1 MSKFYKITDKQ
12 ESLQKVY
19 CTIDGVLTPV
29 VYKELTSSY
38 KTGAEYSSYN
48 DLKITGQKRLI
59 AQSSLKNASP
69 IQGIITEEVETTT
82 TTPQAGTVITNTK
95 IKISPIC
102 VFEFSHKVFD
112 ENGSISKWV
121 SSFGSSSLSQSTSG
135 KQPSLG
141 FYGKGINGSAPLRFD
156 AANTDFM
163 SFDSAITLTGDFT
176 LFFYVEPLKYEGT
189 MKRQRLLGKSDNDNM
204 FLSIGE
210 LANESH
216 RLSFSSS
223 NKVQVANTPKYW
235 SPYQP
240 VKEDKNKVLIS
251 VVRDGTKLIIR
262 ENGLEVASEVVSTAD
277 FTFDQMGKVS
287 DVESDGYTMHASMYH
302 FSAWNGAIVSGLD
315 NIEASILKRIKQA
328 KSI

>member
-38 KTGAEYSSYN
+38 TTGAEYSSYN

-69 IQGIITEEVETTT
+69 IQGILTEEVETTT
-82 TTPQAGTVITNTK
+82 TTPQKGTVITKTTT
-95 IKISPIC
+95 KISPIC

-112 ENGSISKWV
+112 ENGSVSKWV

-135 KQPSLG
+135 NQPALG
-141 FYGKGINGSAPLRFD
+141 FYGKGINGSAPIFFD
-156 AANTDFM
+156 GANSDFM

-176 LFFYVEPLKYEGT
+176 LFFYVEPLKYVGS

-210 LANESH
+210 LANESYT
-216 RLSFSSS
+216 LSFTSST
-223 NKVQVANTPKYW
+223 KVQVANTPLYW
-235 SPYQP
+235 SPHQP

-251 VVRDGTKLIIR
+251 VIRNGTTLIIR
-262 ENGLEVASEVVSTAD
+262 ENGLQVASETVSTTD

-287 DVESDGYTMHASMYH
+287 DQDADSQTMHSSMYH
-302 FSAWNGAIVSGLD
+302 FSAFNGAIVKNLE
-315 NIEASILKRIKQA
+315 NIEASILKRVKQA

>member
-82 TTPQAGTVITNTK
+82 TTPQAGTVITKTK

-102 VFEFSHKVFD
+102 VFDFNHKVFD
-112 ENGSISKWV
+112 ENGSVSKWV

-210 LANESH
+210 LANESY

-240 VKEDKNKVLIS
+240 VTEDKNKVLIS
-251 VVRDGTKLIIR
+251 VVRNGTKLIIR

-287 DVESDGYTMHASMYH
+287 DVELNGYTMHASMYH

-315 NIEASILKRIKQA
+315 NIEASILKRVKQA